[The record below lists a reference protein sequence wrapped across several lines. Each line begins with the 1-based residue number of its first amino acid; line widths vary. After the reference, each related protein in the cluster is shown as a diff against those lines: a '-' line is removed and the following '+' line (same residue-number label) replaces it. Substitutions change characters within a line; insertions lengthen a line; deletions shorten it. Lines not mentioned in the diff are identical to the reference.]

1 MVAMEVR
8 TANHDAMACLGVNV
22 RMKIIRPW
30 QYGHILGS
38 TGGISGSPSPVLVP
52 LGHRGS
58 ECPLTTQSCG
68 SRLQATQDRLNDIRR
83 EQG

>member
-1 MVAMEVR
+1 
-8 TANHDAMACLGVNV
+8 
-22 RMKIIRPW
+22 MKIIRPW

-58 ECPLTTQSCG
+58 ECPLTTHSGG
-68 SRLQATQDRLNDIRR
+68 SRDVRR
-83 EQG
+83 IAAAAARVNLSARCLDAVTRFS